1 MKILK
6 EHISEFLTVFYID
19 LMVVLQSVSMMGC
32 LMVKYLVSLNELN
45 LVSVMVSCLLI
56 HTVREIVELMEYNL
70 DSLLVQM
77 VV

>member
-77 VV
+77 MV